1 MSEREIKLNE
11 VEQQKAKQLDMK
23 VKEWTKKILLGV
35 FCVAVILL
43 MVVALLSKVIFKT
56 DEGESDSSSN
66 TQAIVYILD

>member
-1 MSEREIKLNE
+1 MSEKEIKLNE
-11 VEQQKAKQLDMK
+11 VEQQKTKQLDMK

-35 FCVAVILL
+35 FCVVVILL
-43 MVVALLSKVIFKT
+43 MVVGLLSKVIFKT